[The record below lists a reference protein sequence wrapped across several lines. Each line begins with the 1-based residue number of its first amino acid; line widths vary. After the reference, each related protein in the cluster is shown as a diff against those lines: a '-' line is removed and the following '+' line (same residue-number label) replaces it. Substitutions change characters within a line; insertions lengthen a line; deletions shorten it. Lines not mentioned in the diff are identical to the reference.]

1 MTVLNSVG
9 STGSTHNYWRKCR
22 AKFDKTERRRVDGI
36 MIYLWWNVWKK
47 RNRRTFQQK
56 SLTPDQVAHLC
67 KDDIHQFEH
76 ATTLARR
83 EG

>member
-1 MTVLNSVG
+1 MHDG
-9 STGSTHNYWRKCR
+9 
-22 AKFDKTERRRVDGI
+22 AKFSGLDWFNAQLLAQVPGQIRQNRE
-36 MIYLWWNVWKK
+36 IYLWWNVWKK